1 MNTHRTG
8 RTVATMLLAAA
19 PVGALECFARTLDIA
34 GALPAGTWTAAVAM
48 GLGLGLTAWVSAAGR
63 RQPARVAARASRH
76 GLRG

>member
-34 GALPAGTWTAAVAM
+34 GALPAGTWTAAMAT
-48 GLGLGLTAWVSAAGR
+48 GLGFAAWVSAAGR

-76 GLRG
+76 AARG

>member
-48 GLGLGLTAWVSAAGR
+48 GLGLMAWVSAAGR

-76 GLRG
+76 GPRG

>member
-48 GLGLGLTAWVSAAGR
+48 GLGLTAWVSAAGR
-63 RQPARVAARASRH
+63 RQPARASRH
-76 GLRG
+76 GPRG

>member
-48 GLGLGLTAWVSAAGR
+48 GLGLTAWVSAAGR